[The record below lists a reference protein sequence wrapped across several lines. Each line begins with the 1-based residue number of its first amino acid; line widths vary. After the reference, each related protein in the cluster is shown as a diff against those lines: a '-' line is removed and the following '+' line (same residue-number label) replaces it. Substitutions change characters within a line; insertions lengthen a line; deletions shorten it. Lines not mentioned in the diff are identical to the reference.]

1 MNIITRTFTL
11 FLALHIFNF
20 SLDMPS
26 YSSSNYGTQNQSTN
40 LDRNQDEIESILE
53 LVIETALEQ
62 DDFFPDTEETNS
74 QTESFLKKVDWITHS
89 FILHF
94 SFFENIYTSSDFITY
109 ALSIKELSQDI
120 SPPPPKI

>member
-1 MNIITRTFTL
+1 
-11 FLALHIFNF
+11 
-20 SLDMPS
+20 MPS